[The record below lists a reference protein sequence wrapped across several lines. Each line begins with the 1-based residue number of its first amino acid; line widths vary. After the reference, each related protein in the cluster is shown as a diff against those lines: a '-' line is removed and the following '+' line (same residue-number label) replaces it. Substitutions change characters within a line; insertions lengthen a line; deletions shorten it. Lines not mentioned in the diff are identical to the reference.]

1 MSVSRVALHPQGP
14 TFSRLIMGYWRLMEW
29 QLSPSALLS
38 LMKYHLDLG
47 ITTVDHADI
56 YGGYQCEEAFGH
68 ALRLE
73 PSLRDRMEIVSKCG
87 IALTAKP
94 EHALNHYNTSKG
106 HIIASTEASLHK
118 LGTDHLDLLLIHR
131 PDPLMNADEVADA
144 FITLKQA
151 GKIKHAGVSNFTASQ
166 FTLLQSRLPFPLMT
180 NQLEISPLH
189 QEGTLDGTLD
199 QCQQLGIK
207 PMAWSCLG
215 GGELFSDH
223 AYEPLRAELELIRQ
237 EVGAQTIE
245 QVVYAWVM
253 MLPSQPLP
261 LIGSGKRERIAAA
274 AAAETIELS
283 RQQWFRIRKAALG
296 YDVP

>member
-1 MSVSRVALHPQGP
+1 MSVPRAALHDRGP

-29 QLSPSALLS
+29 QLSPAALLD

-47 ITTVDHADI
+47 VTTLDHADI
-56 YGGYQCEEAFGH
+56 YGGYQCEEAFGK

-73 PSLRDRMEIVSKCG
+73 PSLRERMELVSKCG
-87 IALTAKP
+87 IALTARP
-94 EHALNHYNTSKG
+94 EHALNHYNTGKA
-106 HIIASTEASLHK
+106 HIVASAEASLQK

-131 PDPLMNADEVADA
+131 PDPLMDADEVADA
-144 FITLKQA
+144 FITLRQA
-151 GKIKHAGVSNFTASQ
+151 GKIKHAGVSNFTPRQ
-166 FTLLQSRLPFPLMT
+166 FELLQSRLPFPLVT
-180 NQLEISPLH
+180 NQLEISPLN
-189 QEGTLDGTLD
+189 QSTTLDGTLD
-199 QCQQLGIK
+199 QCQQLRIK

-215 GGELFSDH
+215 GGRLFNGQEY
-223 AYEPLRAELELIRQ
+223 APLRAELEQIRH
-237 EVGAQTIE
+237 EVGAQHIE
-245 QVVYAWVM
+245 QLVYAWVM

-274 AAAETIELS
+274 VAAESIVLT

>member
-1 MSVSRVALHPQGP
+1 MSVARIALHPQGP
-14 TFSRLIMGYWRLMEW
+14 HFSRLIMGYWRLMEW
-29 QLSPSALLS
+29 QLAPAALLD
-38 LMKYHLDLG
+38 LTKYHLDLG
-47 ITTVDHADI
+47 ITTIDHADI
-56 YGGYQCEEAFGH
+56 YGGYQCEAAFGQ

-73 PSLRDRMEIVSKCG
+73 PALRHRLEIVSKCG

-94 EHALNHYNTSKG
+94 EHALNHYNTSKA
-106 HIIASTEASLHK
+106 HIIASAEQSLQH
-118 LGTDHLDLLLIHR
+118 LSTDYLDLLLIHR

-144 FITLKQA
+144 FISLKQA
-151 GKIKHAGVSNFTASQ
+151 GKIKHAGVSNFTARQ
-166 FTLLQSRLPFPLMT
+166 FELLQSRLPFPLVT

-189 QEGTLDGTLD
+189 QAGTLDGTLD

-215 GGELFSDH
+215 GGRLFSDDT
-223 AYEPLRAELELIRQ
+223 YEPLRAELEQIRH

-261 LIGSGKRERIAAA
+261 LIGSGKRERIAATVA
-274 AAAETIELS
+274 AQSITLN